1 MTAGAASG
9 PEARGAASA
18 PAATSVPDAAPV
30 SPFLTGPAD
39 DRTAALLAGLGTSR
53 RYARGEHVYR
63 QGERSTRFHLVVSGR
78 VRIYLHRPDGTER
91 SLAYAE
97 PGSSIGEAACLDGR
111 PRHLGA
117 VTTQP
122 SEIVAITRD
131 ALLGADR
138 ELLLEITRRIAYKQR
153 VMQLHV
159 LIEGLPARER
169 VILLLGQLVEAY
181 GEVALDTTTR
191 LSIRPAV
198 DELALLVGLTR
209 VTMSRELSRL
219 VAEGLVQKE
228 GRSIVVRDLPALR
241 RRVHAVLA

>member
-1 MTAGAASG
+1 MTAGAAEPG
-9 PEARGAASA
+9 GVH
-18 PAATSVPDAAPV
+18 PAAGAGDPPV
-30 SPFLTGPAD
+30 SPFLQEPPSAVTTRIGELGVA
-39 DRTAALLAGLGTSR
+39 RHYAGR
-53 RYARGEHVYR
+53 EYVYR
-63 QGERSTRFHLVVSGR
+63 QGELSSRFHLVVTGR

-91 SLAYAE
+91 TLAYAE
-97 PGSSIGEAACLDGR
+97 PGATLGEAACVDGR
-111 PRHLGA
+111 PRHLA
-117 VTTQP
+117 SVCTQP
-122 SEIVAITRD
+122 SEIVSVTRD
-131 ALLGADR
+131 ALLDAAR
-138 ELLLEITRRIAYKQR
+138 TEPELLLEIARRIAYKQR

-169 VILLLGQLVEAY
+169 VILLLGHLVEAY
-181 GEVALDTTTR
+181 GEVALDTVTR

-228 GRSIVVRDLPALR
+228 GRGIVVRDLPDLR

>member
-1 MTAGAASG
+1 MAAGAAEPGGCLPESG
-9 PEARGAASA
+9 ADEP
-18 PAATSVPDAAPV
+18 PV
-30 SPFLTGPAD
+30 TPFLTAPPGAVTT
-39 DRTAALLAGLGTSR
+39 RIGELGVPR
-53 RYARGEHVYR
+53 HYARREYVYR
-63 QGERSTRFHLVVSGR
+63 QGELSARFHLVVTGR

-91 SLAYAE
+91 TLAYAE
-97 PGSSIGEAACLDGR
+97 AGATLGEAACVDGR
-111 PRHLGA
+111 PRHLA
-117 VTTQP
+117 SVCTQP
-122 SEIVAITRD
+122 STIVSVTRD
-131 ALLGADR
+131 ALLDAAR
-138 ELLLEITRRIAYKQR
+138 TEPELLLEIARRIAYKQR

-169 VILLLGQLVEAY
+169 VILLLGHLVEAY

-228 GRSIVVRDLPALR
+228 GRSIVVRDLPDLR

>member
-1 MTAGAASG
+1 MTAGTADDAGADRAHG
-9 PEARGAASA
+9 PAG
-18 PAATSVPDAAPV
+18 DPV
-30 SPFLTGPAD
+30 SPFLTAPATPVT
-39 DRTAALLAGLGTSR
+39 DRLAGLGTPR

-63 QGERSTRFHLVVSGR
+63 QGELSTRLHLVVSGR
-78 VRIYLHRPDGTER
+78 VRIYLHRPDGSER

-97 PGSSIGEAACLDGR
+97 PGATLGEAACVDGR
-111 PRHLGA
+111 PRHLA
-117 VTTQP
+117 SVCTQP
-122 SEIVAITRD
+122 SEIVSVTRD
-131 ALLGADR
+131 ALLDAAR
-138 ELLLEITRRIAYKQR
+138 AEPELLLEITRRIAYKQR

-169 VILLLGQLVEAY
+169 VILLLGHLVEAY
-181 GEVALDTTTR
+181 GEVALDTVTR

-219 VAEGLVQKE
+219 VAEGLVEKE
-228 GRSIVVRDLPALR
+228 GRSIVVRDLPDLR

>member
-1 MTAGAASG
+1 VAVDAVSSAEPRALPVDPG
-9 PEARGAASA
+9 PDD
-18 PAATSVPDAAPV
+18 PPV
-30 SPFLTGPAD
+30 SPFLSAPMTD
-39 DRTAALLAGLGTSR
+39 LTERIAALGTAR

-63 QGERSTRFHLVVSGR
+63 QGELSTRFHLVLSGR

-97 PGSSIGEAACLDGR
+97 TGATLGEAASVDGR
-111 PRHLGA
+111 PRHLA
-117 VTTQP
+117 ATCTQH
-122 SEIVAITRD
+122 SQIVSVTRD
-131 ALLGADR
+131 ALLTAARTDP

-169 VILLLGQLVEAY
+169 VILLLGHLVEAY

-219 VAEGLVQKE
+219 VAEGLVGKE
-228 GRSIVVRDLPALR
+228 GRGIIVRDLPDLR